1 MGWAMSPTPAL
12 QAKGLHVRLGER
24 EVVRNLTL
32 ALHPGQVTAL
42 VGPNGAGKSTLLKA
56 LAGLVPSQGELS
68 WQGEPA
74 HKVGRRVRAQRVA
87 WLGQGQTLTEDFLVC
102 DLVALGRLP
111 HQGLWQGTRAADAQ
125 AIEHALQ
132 VTETWTLRQAK
143 VSELSAGQRQRALL
157 ARALATGAPVLLLD
171 EPLTNLDPAA
181 QTQWLRWSRRL
192 ARNGVAVLAVLHEVA
207 AALHADRVLLMR
219 QGELVADEAADRP
232 TLHQALEALFDNQI
246 DVVPNGQGWAVGP
259 KPAPNNG

>member
-1 MGWAMSPTPAL
+1 
-12 QAKGLHVRLGER
+12 
-24 EVVRNLTL
+24 
-32 ALHPGQVTAL
+32 
-42 VGPNGAGKSTLLKA
+42 
-56 LAGLVPSQGELS
+56 
-68 WQGEPA
+68 
-74 HKVGRRVRAQRVA
+74 
-87 WLGQGQTLTEDFLVC
+87 LGQGQTLTEDFLVW

-192 ARNGVAVLAVLHEVA
+192 ACNGVAVLAVLHEVA